1 MILTIVVAAVSFSY
15 YKRSSSLSNREK
27 QTKLLAE
34 NISDSTQGFSFSQ
47 ADHGKTIFEF
57 RAKSK
62 LGLKDNKILLEY
74 ITVKVY
80 GKDGDASSANPF
92 TLRGTIFQQA
102 DSAAVNNLLNQ
113 SVTLGPP
120 AAIFRAGAHQPASVS
135 ANP

>member
-1 MILTIVVAAVSFSY
+1 MMILTIVVAAVSFSY

-80 GKDGDASSANPF
+80 GKDGD
-92 TLRGTIFQQA
+92 RYDTITSNHCEYDQA
-102 DSAAVNNLLNQ
+102 ADEIVFLDN
-113 SVTLGPP
+113 VVIEFGPL
-120 AAIFRAGAHQPASVS
+120 
-135 ANP
+135 